1 MALKGPM
8 ATLRGNREGK
18 QQKVEENDEEN
29 EEESKGHFRG
39 IWEEPLRGAV
49 GKHPGGPENGS
60 EGPHGDLERKSRG

>member
-29 EEESKGHFRG
+29 EEESEWHFRG
-39 IWEEPLRGAV
+39 IWEEL
-49 GKHPGGPENGS
+49 
-60 EGPHGDLERKSRG
+60 RKSRRSGDGVETEWRR